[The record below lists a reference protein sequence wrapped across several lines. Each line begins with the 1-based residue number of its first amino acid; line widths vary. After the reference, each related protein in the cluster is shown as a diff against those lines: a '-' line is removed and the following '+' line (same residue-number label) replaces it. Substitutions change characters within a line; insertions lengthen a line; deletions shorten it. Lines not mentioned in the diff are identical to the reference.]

1 MSSTVIEFNASYSI
15 FTSVFANMNLNLV
28 DAMAIATAV
37 ADVDAGNS
45 STNGSM

>member
-28 DAMAIATAV
+28 AAMAANIT
-37 ADVDAGNS
+37 DAGNN
-45 STNGSM
+45 TNDSA